1 MTARPDDPTGS
12 LLATLAEAGQPERLY
27 KALEEATRSL
37 VGHKL
42 FTLLYV
48 DGQDVAR
55 VYSSRPAEYPI
66 SGRKT
71 MGETP
76 WGELVLKRRQPFL
89 GRDRQGIRW
98 AFFDHVLIESM
109 GLGSVINIPVL
120 YDGQAIG
127 TMNLLDVEHHYAD
140 ADVAPVARLAPLLI
154 PAFLEARAA
163 ARATDRNQ
171 IR

>member
-1 MTARPDDPTGS
+1 MTDHLST
-12 LLATLAEAGQPERLY
+12 LLTTLAEPGQPERLY
-27 KALEEATRSL
+27 KALEAATFEL

-55 VYSSRPAEYPI
+55 VYSSRPAEYPV

-76 WGELVLKRRQPFL
+76 WGNLVLKGRQPFL
-89 GRDRQGIRW
+89 GPDKAGIRW
-98 AFFDHVLIESM
+98 AFFDHALIESM

-120 YDGQAIG
+120 YDGEAIG
-127 TMNLLDVEHHYAD
+127 TMNLLDVEHHYREEH
-140 ADVAPVARLAPLLI
+140 VALVQRLSPLLV
-154 PAFLEARAA
+154 PAFLEARAK
-163 ARATDRNQ
+163 AR
-171 IR
+171 